1 MKDSLIVGITAQ
13 RCFEIDEARTIDFMG
28 DEMRIYATPALLRDI
43 EVHCRD
49 FLLEHLDEGEDTVG
63 VRVEL
68 DHLAATL
75 LHMWV
80 DITAKV
86 VEIDGRRITL
96 EVEVTDP
103 LEVAASAKHVRFVVD
118 VERQGQ
124 RSEERRVGKECRSR
138 WSPYH

>member
-1 MKDSLIVGITAQ
+1 MKDSLTVGITAQ
-13 RCFEIDEARTIDFMG
+13 RRFEIDEARTIDFMG

-124 RSEERRVGKECRSR
+124 RLQAKAAKIAENG
-138 WSPYH
+138 

>member
-13 RCFEIDEARTIDFMG
+13 RRFDIDEARTIDFMG

-124 RSEERRVGKECRSR
+124 RLQAKAAKVAEKG
-138 WSPYH
+138 

>member
-1 MKDSLIVGITAQ
+1 MKDSLTVGITAQ
-13 RCFEIDEARTIDFMG
+13 RRFEIDEARTIDFMG

-86 VEIDGRRITL
+86 VEKDGRRITL

-124 RSEERRVGKECRSR
+124 RLQAKAAKIAENG
-138 WSPYH
+138 

>member
-13 RCFEIDEARTIDFMG
+13 RRFEIDEARTIDFMG

-86 VEIDGRRITL
+86 VEKDGRRITL

-124 RSEERRVGKECRSR
+124 RLQAKAAKVAEKG
-138 WSPYH
+138 

>member
-1 MKDSLIVGITAQ
+1 
-13 RCFEIDEARTIDFMG
+13 
-28 DEMRIYATPALLRDI
+28 
-43 EVHCRD
+43 
-49 FLLEHLDEGEDTVG
+49 
-63 VRVEL
+63 
-68 DHLAATL
+68 AATL

-124 RSEERRVGKECRSR
+124 RLQAKAAKVAEKG
-138 WSPYH
+138 

>member
-13 RCFEIDEARTIDFMG
+13 RRFEIDEARTIDFMG

-86 VEIDGRRITL
+86 VEKDGRRITL

-124 RSEERRVGKECRSR
+124 RLQAKAAKIAENG
-138 WSPYH
+138 

>member
-1 MKDSLIVGITAQ
+1 MKDSLIAGITAQ
-13 RCFEIDEARTIDFMG
+13 RRFEIDQARTIDFMG

-86 VEIDGRRITL
+86 VEKDGRRITL

-124 RSEERRVGKECRSR
+124 RLQAKAAKVAEKG
-138 WSPYH
+138 

>member
-1 MKDSLIVGITAQ
+1 MKDSLSVGITAQ
-13 RCFEIDEARTIDFMG
+13 RRFDIDEARTIDFMG

-86 VEIDGRRITL
+86 VEKDGRRITL

-124 RSEERRVGKECRSR
+124 RLQAKAAKVAEKG
-138 WSPYH
+138 

>member
-13 RCFEIDEARTIDFMG
+13 RRFDIDEARTIDFMG

-86 VEIDGRRITL
+86 VEKDGRRITL

-124 RSEERRVGKECRSR
+124 RLQAKAAKVAEKG
-138 WSPYH
+138 

>member
-1 MKDSLIVGITAQ
+1 MKDSLTVGITAQ
-13 RCFEIDEARTIDFMG
+13 RRFEIDEARTIDFMG

-68 DHLAATL
+68 DHLATTL

-103 LEVAASAKHVRFVVD
+103 LEAAASAKHVRFVVD

-124 RSEERRVGKECRSR
+124 RLQAKAAKVAEKG
-138 WSPYH
+138 

>member
-1 MKDSLIVGITAQ
+1 MKDSLTVGITAQ
-13 RCFEIDEARTIDFMG
+13 RRFEIDEARTIDFMG

-86 VEIDGRRITL
+86 VEKDGRRITL

-124 RSEERRVGKECRSR
+124 RLQAKAAKVAEKG
-138 WSPYH
+138 

>member
-1 MKDSLIVGITAQ
+1 MKDSLIVGITA
-13 RCFEIDEARTIDFMG
+13 RRRFEIDEARTIDFMG

-86 VEIDGRRITL
+86 VEKDGRRITL

-124 RSEERRVGKECRSR
+124 RLQAKAAKIAENG
-138 WSPYH
+138 

>member
-13 RCFEIDEARTIDFMG
+13 RRFDIDEARTIDFMG

-86 VEIDGRRITL
+86 VEKDGRRITL

-103 LEVAASAKHVRFVVD
+103 LEAAASAKHVRFVVD

-124 RSEERRVGKECRSR
+124 RLQAKAAKVAEKG
-138 WSPYH
+138 

>member
-13 RCFEIDEARTIDFMG
+13 RRFEIDEARTIDFMG

-124 RSEERRVGKECRSR
+124 RLQAKAAKIAENG
-138 WSPYH
+138 

>member
-13 RCFEIDEARTIDFMG
+13 RRFDIDEARTIDFMG

-86 VEIDGRRITL
+86 VEKDGRRITL

-124 RSEERRVGKECRSR
+124 RLQAKAAKIAENG
-138 WSPYH
+138 

>member
-1 MKDSLIVGITAQ
+1 MGITAQ
-13 RCFEIDEARTIDFMG
+13 RRFDIDEARTIDFMG

-86 VEIDGRRITL
+86 VEKDGRRITL

-124 RSEERRVGKECRSR
+124 RLQAKAAKIAENG
-138 WSPYH
+138 

>member
-1 MKDSLIVGITAQ
+1 MKDSLIAGITAQ
-13 RCFEIDEARTIDFMG
+13 RRFEIDEARTIDFMG

-124 RSEERRVGKECRSR
+124 RLQAKAAKVAEKG
-138 WSPYH
+138 

>member
-1 MKDSLIVGITAQ
+1 MKDSLTVGITAQ
-13 RCFEIDEARTIDFMG
+13 RRFEIDEARTIDFMG

-124 RSEERRVGKECRSR
+124 RLQAKAAKVAEKG
-138 WSPYH
+138 

>member
-13 RCFEIDEARTIDFMG
+13 RRFDIDEARTIDFMG

-80 DITAKV
+80 DISAKV
-86 VEIDGRRITL
+86 VEKDGRRITL

-124 RSEERRVGKECRSR
+124 RLQAKAAKIAENG
-138 WSPYH
+138 

>member
-1 MKDSLIVGITAQ
+1 MKDSLIAGITAQ
-13 RCFEIDEARTIDFMG
+13 RRFEIDQARTIDFMG

-124 RSEERRVGKECRSR
+124 RLQAKAAKIAENG
-138 WSPYH
+138 